1 MDIMLYV
8 LAAVGL
14 VGITAYL
21 FLTFTI
27 LWVVRKTLVLPYEKD
42 DS

>member
-27 LWVVRKTLVLPYEKD
+27 LWVVRNLPYEKD